1 MKIFNLMKIKVI
13 AILEIELLTLLSNI
27 YFKHT
32 INTTLL
38 KLAYFIILVT
48 VFHLSALY
56 GCLCG
61 HYTCYRGHRH
71 VRHVQV
77 HSRHAQ
83 RGSTPRHGHVIN
95 TVT

>member
-1 MKIFNLMKIKVI
+1 MWE
-13 AILEIELLTLLSNI
+13 AEYSRCILSGCTLAPIVTWLPNPGG
-27 YFKHT
+27 FV
-32 INTTLL
+32 TTCH
-38 KLAYFIILVT
+38 KTGMVCVT

-56 GCLCG
+56 GRLWG

-71 VRHVQV
+71 VRHIQD